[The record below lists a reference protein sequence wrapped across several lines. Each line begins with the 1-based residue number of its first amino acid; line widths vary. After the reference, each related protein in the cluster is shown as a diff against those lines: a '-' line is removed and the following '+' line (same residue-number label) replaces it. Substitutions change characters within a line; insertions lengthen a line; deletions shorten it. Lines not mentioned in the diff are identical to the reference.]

1 MKVILKETVKGLG
14 EQGALKTVK
23 DGYAT
28 NYLFPKGLA
37 FKATDSNIKRLDEY
51 KRALEKRKI
60 KEDEQIK
67 ALVEKLNTISC
78 NIPAQA
84 GEDDKLYGSVTS
96 QDIADALKE
105 QGVDVD
111 KRKIILEE
119 PIKQLGVYSVPIHFS
134 QNLQAE
140 VKIWVI
146 KA

>member
-1 MKVILKETVKGLG
+1 MKIILKEPVKGLG

-28 NYLFPKGLA
+28 NFLFPKGLA
-37 FKATDSNIKRLDEY
+37 FKATDSNVKKLDEY
-51 KRALEKRKI
+51 KRSLEKRKI
-60 KEDEQIK
+60 KEEEQAR
-67 ALVEKLNTISC
+67 ALVEKLNTLSC

-96 QDIADALKE
+96 QDIADALKK

-111 KRKIILEE
+111 KRKIVLEE

>member
-1 MKVILKETVKGLG
+1 MKIILKETVKGLG

-28 NYLFPKGLA
+28 NFLFPKGLA
-37 FKATDSNIKRLDEY
+37 FKASDSNVKKLDEY
-51 KRALEKRKI
+51 KRTLEKRRI
-60 KEDEQIK
+60 KEEEKTKDLI
-67 ALVEKLNTISC
+67 EKLNTLSC

-111 KRKIILEE
+111 KRKIVLEE
-119 PIKQLGVYSVPIHFS
+119 PIKKLGVYSVPIHFS